1 MNRGELRLVATL
13 VAILAIVTLAVVV
26 VTRTAGR
33 PYVVAGRSM
42 EPTLNPGDRVVVDLR
57 AYRERSP
64 EPGDV
69 VLVRTADGAE
79 IVKRVSGSNAG
90 RRRPGEPERVW
101 VLGDN
106 PDASLDSREIG
117 PVLRERIIGRVAL
130 RYWPPS
136 RAGVIE

>member
-1 MNRGELRLVATL
+1 VNRSEFRLVATL

-57 AYRERSP
+57 AYHGRSP

-79 IVKRVSGSNAG
+79 IVKRVSGSNTD
-90 RRRPGEPERVW
+90 RRRPGEPERIW

-117 PVLRERIIGRVAL
+117 PVLRERIAGRVVF
-130 RYWPPS
+130 RYWPPA